1 MPYIIPDSI
10 EELYCQCPMAN
21 LGAACLLFHMFL
33 SICVTNLA
41 VA

>member
-1 MPYIIPDSI
+1 
-10 EELYCQCPMAN
+10 MAN

-41 VA
+41 VAENVRIQVR